1 MLIVFK
7 KSVVEYFVDV
17 VRKFVEVLYMQ
28 YSLLGLVVE
37 CVRDEL
43 VRFVFRF
50 EVKDF
55 EIEILKK
62 RVELKQVDCL

>member
-1 MLIVFK
+1 MLIVFY